1 VDLSRNQ
8 TVIGRRFHKSYTIQ
22 GVHKLLIRHGY
33 SCQVPARRVV
43 ERDEEQITG

>member
-1 VDLSRNQ
+1 M
-8 TVIGRRFHKSYTIQ
+8 IGRRFHKSYTIQ
-22 GVHKLLIRHGY
+22 GVHKLLIRNGY